1 MMAKNSKL
9 GKLFQKFQ
17 TRKTLESW
25 NTIRFTVGYNT
36 SGKNV
41 RYCKKRQNMVR
52 MSKKLSKS
60 SQRKS

>member
-36 SGKNV
+36 SGKNKTKKGQKKVKENV
-41 RYCKKRQNMVR
+41 RKIVKK
-52 MSKKLSKS
+52 
-60 SQRKS
+60 